1 MNIRIAATALGAAGA
16 AAIVVAV
23 LRSWAAMRRI
33 DSTGPV
39 PSEAGDSV
47 HSPDLLPLAGLEAVI
62 VALGLSAGWA
72 WACLLGALGVLALV
86 RFARRTRVVVTRSE
100 VVFGTG
106 AGSAS
111 LDFGALGA
119 LVPAP
124 RNGSLRSY
132 GTLGF
137 ADTAGRWVGVVRPAV
152 LRRPAVMVATVVERS
167 GMVRHDGEDGWRAP
181 GASMPTARLPYFSR

>member
-1 MNIRIAATALGAAGA
+1 MHTRIAATALGAAGA
-16 AAIVVAV
+16 AVIVVAV
-23 LRSWAAMRRI
+23 LRAWAAMRRVG
-33 DSTGPV
+33 STAPV
-39 PSEAGDSV
+39 PPGDGDSV
-47 HSPDLLPLAGLEAVI
+47 HPADPLPLAGLEAVI
-62 VALGLSAGWA
+62 VALGLSAGWE
-72 WACLLGALGVLALV
+72 WACVLGVLGVLALV
-86 RFARRTRVVVTRSE
+86 RFARRTRVVVTTSA

-137 ADTAGRWVGVVRPAV
+137 ADPAGRWVGVVRPAAV
-152 LRRPAVMVATVVERS
+152 RRPDVMVATVVARS
-167 GMVRHDGEDGWRAP
+167 GMVHHDGEDGWRAP
-181 GASMPTARLPYFSR
+181 GAGRPTARLPYFSR